1 MYGVVA
7 RSTFGSKKCSKLAV
21 SEHFWKL
28 RCRKSARRCG
38 AKHISKSKVL
48 KTEGLGDILDVQT
61 SFCVAGG
68 VDCASTEK

>member
-1 MYGVVA
+1 
-7 RSTFGSKKCSKLAV
+7 
-21 SEHFWKL
+21 
-28 RCRKSARRCG
+28 
-38 AKHISKSKVL
+38 VL

>member
-1 MYGVVA
+1 MLKTGGLGELLEVEM
-7 RSTFGSKKCSKLAV
+7 SKN
-21 SEHFWKL
+21 
-28 RCRKSARRCG
+28 ARRCG

-61 SFCVAGG
+61 SFCVAGR